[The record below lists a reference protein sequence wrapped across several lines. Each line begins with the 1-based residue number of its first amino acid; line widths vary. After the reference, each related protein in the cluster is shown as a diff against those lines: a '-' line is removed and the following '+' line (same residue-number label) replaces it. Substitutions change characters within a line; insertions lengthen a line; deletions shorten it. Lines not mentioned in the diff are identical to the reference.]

1 MALIVY
7 WNAIDA
13 VYEKWTRPAV
23 AQETADAGSEF
34 WCPMHPTVVRDHPGK
49 CPICGMPLSKRKK
62 RTGEEEALPPGVLSR
77 VQLTPYR
84 VALAGVRTEPVEY
97 RPLTKQIEAAGF
109 VEFDETKLTRITN
122 HISGRSRIDKLYVNV
137 TDQNIAKGDPLA
149 LLYSP
154 DLDTTMQNLLDAHRA
169 GNTGLEQMTRE
180 RLQLWGIG
188 GDQIDDVVK
197 TGQPITHVTIRSP
210 ANGHVLR
217 KYPLEGDYIDEGARL
232 FDVAD
237 LSTVWIEAQIFEDDL
252 GFLKK
257 GLVVH
262 AYTEAYPNRD
272 FTGKLTFIHP
282 HLDART
288 RTLKVR
294 FDLDNPGHVL
304 RPGMYAAVK
313 IDVPAT
319 ELTASSGRDAGA
331 TGGAGRR
338 RPRRPR
344 TARAVGAD
352 ERFGAGV
359 AGPGRGRTGPAGEG
373 PGAGR
378 PSERGDRH
386 RQPQG
391 RLPRGRAEPVRGR
404 RGRTGAALRR
414 VLPRRQGSGGGRP
427 GGDRRIVPHRR
438 RDAAGRRA

>member
-1 MALIVY
+1 MSENRLAHAPLPNGDNPGGPAAPPPVKHTLGWKVWQVVKTIQARLRFFVLLGGIGALIVY

-180 RLQLWGIG
+180 RLQLWGIS
-188 GDQIDDVVK
+188 GDQIDNVVK
-197 TGQPITHVTIRSP
+197 TGQPITHVTIYSP

-272 FTGKLTFIHP
+272 FTGCSRSF
-282 HLDART
+282 T
-288 RTLKVR
+288 RTWT
-294 FDLDNPGHVL
+294 PGRARSRCVSTWTT
-304 RPGMYAAVK
+304 
-313 IDVPAT
+313 PAT
-319 ELTASSGRDAGA
+319 SCGRAC
-331 TGGAGRR
+331 TPRSR
-338 RPRRPR
+338 STSPRR
-344 TARAVGAD
+344 
-352 ERFGAGV
+352 
-359 AGPGRGRTGPAGEG
+359 
-373 PGAGR
+373 
-378 PSERGDRH
+378 S
-386 RQPQG
+386 
-391 RLPRGRAEPVRGR
+391 
-404 RGRTGAALRR
+404 
-414 VLPRRQGSGGGRP
+414 
-427 GGDRRIVPHRR
+427 
-438 RDAAGRRA
+438 